1 MSVRKWAETIINPYF
16 IFQGIDS
23 RVMGVI
29 VTSMPEVVKPK
40 KRVELVEIAG
50 RSGVLHID
58 DDSFENYTKTI
69 ECAIQKR
76 KKIDEICAWLNGEGE
91 LILSTEP
98 EKKYMASIYNQ
109 ISISK
114 MMNVFQ
120 KFQINFDVYPF
131 KYSVNDVNDVLELKQ
146 TPVVVYGKGTI
157 FANPIITIYGT
168 GSVTLAENGSAYT
181 ITNISEFVTI
191 DSEMMEVF
199 KNGVSWANYYTPPQD
214 INKNL
219 FPILE
224 IEKNTI
230 SWTGNVDKIVI
241 QSRWRWL

>member
-1 MSVRKWAETIINPYF
+1 
-16 IFQGIDS
+16 
-23 RVMGVI
+23 
-29 VTSMPEVVKPK
+29 
-40 KRVELVEIAG
+40 
-50 RSGVLHID
+50 
-58 DDSFENYTKTI
+58 
-69 ECAIQKR
+69 
-76 KKIDEICAWLNGEGE
+76 
-91 LILSTEP
+91 
-98 EKKYMASIYNQ
+98 MASIYNQ

-168 GSVTLAENGSAYT
+168 GSVTLDVNGSAYT

-199 KNGVSWANYYTPPQD
+199 KNGLSWANYYTPPQD

-241 QSRWRWL
+241 QPRWRWL